1 MRILKKLSILLA
13 AISLLS
19 AGCTVGNI
27 EITKKKVS
35 TQPQMQQIIENVTAP
50 SNANSEPT
58 GDGNVQNVQLD
69 LPYSE
74 VPETAKL
81 GERFC
86 VINPVS
92 SGHFYITLN
101 KCEVYDSLNDAGI
114 KYDDMRHTL
123 VIEGVSID
131 PQTSELLNS
140 FKMIMIQMTIEN
152 VDAVSYDHL
161 YQPDEFGE
169 YDFFLGR
176 IGEVRGAAME
186 YLDIHYDDKC
196 YTKVHIEPGET
207 KDIVIG
213 YALFTDDVPIED
225 AVFRNGDENS
235 PEDFPYTVVDLE
247 LGE

>member
-1 MRILKKLSILLA
+1 MKKFSILLA
-13 AISLLS
+13 ALFLFST
-19 AGCTVGNI
+19 GCSVGNI
-27 EITKKKVS
+27 DISRRETP
-35 TQPQMQQIIENVTAP
+35 TQPQMQQIIENGTAP
-50 SNANSEPT
+50 SNANSEST

-114 KYDDMRHTL
+114 KYDDMRHSL
-123 VIEGVSID
+123 VIEGLSID

-176 IGEVRGAAME
+176 IGNVSGAVLE
-186 YLDIHYDDKC
+186 YLDIHFDNKH

-207 KDIVIG
+207 KDIVVG
-213 YALFTDDVPIED
+213 YALCTDDVPLED

-235 PEDFPYTVVDLE
+235 PKDFPYTVVDLE